1 MSIAN
6 APEFRNDRTFGRAR
20 SEKIQAQ
27 QTRPS
32 PNRVEAALDVLRT
45 LLALA
50 LIGAGVVLL
59 RFLLILA
66 RGTIGH

>member
-6 APEFRNDRTFGRAR
+6 SSEFRNDRTFGRAR
-20 SEKIQAQ
+20 SEKLQAQ

-32 PNRVEAALDVLRT
+32 PRRIEAALDVLRT
-45 LLALA
+45 LLVLA
-50 LIGAGVVLL
+50 LIGTGVVLL

-66 RGTIGH
+66 RGAIGH